1 MSSQPEEKV
10 TSLSKKLS
18 YVLRH
23 GALKENLKIAPDGF
37 VKLDDLLKL
46 RRFKGVTYP
55 NIQYVVDHND
65 KKRFEL
71 KEEDNVYY
79 IRATQGHSIPVI
91 NTDELLEKLDKVT
104 TPVIHGTTMKAWES
118 IKNDGLS
125 KMNRIHIH
133 FAIGLPND
141 PNVKSGVRK
150 SSEVYIFIDADK
162 AMKGN
167 NNNNKKREFINILL
181 DGIKFYKSRND
192 VILSDGIDG
201 TIPPKYFKKAIDKHG
216 DVLYEQPS

>member
-55 NIQYVVDHND
+55 DIQYVVDHND

-162 AMKGN
+162 AMK
-167 NNNNKKREFINILL
+167 

>member
-1 MSSQPEEKV
+1 M
-10 TSLSKKLS
+10 
-18 YVLRH
+18 
-23 GALKENLKIAPDGF
+23 
-37 VKLDDLLKL
+37 
-46 RRFKGVTYP
+46 TYP